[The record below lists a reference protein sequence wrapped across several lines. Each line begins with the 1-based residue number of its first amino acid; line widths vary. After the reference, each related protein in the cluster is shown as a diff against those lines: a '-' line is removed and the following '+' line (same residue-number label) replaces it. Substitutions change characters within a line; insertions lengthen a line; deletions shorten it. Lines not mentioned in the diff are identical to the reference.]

1 MRRGAQQ
8 RRIRHRPARNL
19 PVRVRLPLAV
29 LCAASLVGCFDAPE
43 IEDRW
48 TRIDVTASSVTPYQA
63 LPPGSTPIALGA
75 DITYRSILTGFAVA
89 ELRASA
95 TVSGASVL
103 VHPDA
108 DRVRMA
114 NDIDRILASSVTM
127 GRMTRAVTGWDHLI
141 QHIDFTFTGTVPTAL
156 DSAGVPLGPP
166 AGLFLL
172 CYMGSGEDV
181 RLANGTDSI
190 VVTPFPSAT
199 YQILPVGME
208 INSPPGSF

>member
-1 MRRGAQQ
+1 MNRRSSGRA
-8 RRIRHRPARNL
+8 AGGML
-19 PVRVRLPLAV
+19 VLVL
-29 LCAASLVGCFDAPE
+29 LCAAPLVGCLGEPE

-48 TRIDVTASSVTPYQA
+48 TRLDVTASSVSPYQA
-63 LPPGSTPIALGA
+63 MPPGTVPITVGV
-75 DITYRSILTGFAVA
+75 DITYRRILTGFAVA
-89 ELRASA
+89 ELRASS
-95 TVSGASVL
+95 TVSAANV
-103 VHPDA
+103 VINPDA

-114 NDIDRILASSVTM
+114 YDIDRILANSVTM

-141 QHIDFTFTGTVPTAL
+141 QHIDFAFTGTVPATL

-172 CYMGSGEDV
+172 CYMGSGEEV

-190 VVTPFPSAT
+190 VVTPFPSGT

-208 INSPPGSF
+208 INSQPPGSF